1 MDNHRSDASILNLS
15 DRLSNDDQ
23 KHCHIVQDTKILYLR
38 SKLKQIIN
46 STEMLWIYLLLFVL
60 LIIVGYYVLLC
71 FSILNIIG
79 IGQLKQVEDTFTKDN
94 PFTNKSKFNGY
105 SLVTTGVDNRV
116 FTSK

>member
-1 MDNHRSDASILNLS
+1 MQTI
-15 DRLSNDDQ
+15 
-23 KHCHIVQDTKILYLR
+23 IQDTKILYLG

-71 FSILNIIG
+71 FSITNTIG
-79 IGQLKQVEDTFTKDN
+79 ICQLKQQLKQVEDTFTKDN
-94 PFTNKSKFNGY
+94 RFTNKSKFNGY
-105 SLVTTGVDNRV
+105 SLVTTEVDNRV